1 MKKNILF
8 LYFKIMFTKK
18 IITNVEKE
26 KFRKDIQVLRGLAVT
41 SAMFFHFNSKLFE
54 NGYIGV
60 DIFFVISGF
69 LISNIIYSEI
79 TNNKFKLKNFFVRRI
94 KRIIPSLFSV
104 LIFANILSYFVL
116 DGEKVLST
124 FKNSFAA
131 LFFVVNILFSRVNS
145 YLDGEIEFNLIIN
158 LWSLS
163 IEEQFYII
171 FPFFILLLFKL
182 RIKKH
187 HLVILIIFVF
197 SLFSKTEIF
206 YNNLDFLNRIFF
218 SFKSYIFYSPTVRV
232 FEFMFGVA
240 AMLFRFSNESKVLTL
255 SSKYRNILFLALSI
269 LIFINIDIEN
279 TLLILISCSIT
290 SLLLISDEK
299 IEKYSFSNIKIL
311 ENIGLISYS
320 LYLFHQPIL
329 AGIKNHNMN
338 TTLYGKYHLDLN
350 NLFLIVFIFL
360 IIFLVSYLNFIFIE
374 DRFRKDIFFKKNYKA
389 FFTYSIILFALI
401 GGIIQNTG
409 GYDFRFKRLYMPSHE
424 LNFEFKYGTN
434 YIQENNNLCIN
445 KDYIE
450 ATCKFNQGDDNIKI
464 YLIGNSQLSSLT
476 AGFLQKKYQNQY
488 SIIEYTRQG
497 CSLRYKE
504 CDFYPGSLKYDEL
517 YDIED
522 SIIILDSYAEL
533 NLLKYEITK
542 NNGQLI
548 IDSGKMTES
557 QKEEKVKHLKLTVE
571 RLGEKNNKIII
582 LEPLPKPFINL
593 KMFEFVNNETLDLN
607 YNSWKAYKNNALEI
621 YNQIDHNNFS
631 TISVDSAF
639 CQNKKCR
646 FYSDE
651 AYFFID
657 DAHLSY
663 YGANLVADLIIEN
676 INKGIITKN

>member
-1 MKKNILF
+1 MFSNAPIS
-8 LYFKIMFTKK
+8 KI
-18 IITNVEKE
+18 EKE
-26 KFRKDIQVLRGLAVT
+26 SFRKDIQILRGLAVT
-41 SAMFFHFNSKLFE
+41 SVMFFHFNSKLFE

-79 TNNKFKLKNFFVRRI
+79 TNNKFKLKNFFIRRI

-104 LIFANILSYFVL
+104 IIFANILSYFVL

-124 FKNSFAA
+124 FKNSVAA
-131 LFFVVNILFSRVNS
+131 LFFVVNILFSRVNN

-182 RIKKH
+182 GIKKH
-187 HLVILIIFVF
+187 LQVILIISVF

-206 YNNLDFLNRIFF
+206 YSNLEFLNRIFF

-240 AMLFRFSNESKVLTL
+240 AMLFRFGNKSKVFAL
-255 SSKYRNILFLALSI
+255 SSKYRNLLFATLSI

-299 IEKYSFSNIKIL
+299 IAKYSFSNIKTL

-338 TTLYGKYHLDLN
+338 TSLYGKYHIDLN
-350 NLFLIVFIFL
+350 NIFIVISIFAIIFL
-360 IIFLVSYLNFIFIE
+360 ISYLNFTFIE
-374 DRFRKDIFFKKNYKA
+374 DKLRKETFFKKNYKVY
-389 FFTYSIILFALI
+389 FTSSLILFALI
-401 GGIIQNTG
+401 GGIIQNTD
-409 GYDFRFKRLYMPSHE
+409 GYEFRYKRASHPTHN
-424 LNFEFKYGTN
+424 LNFEVKYGTN
-434 YIQENNNLCIN
+434 YIEVNNNLCIN

-450 ATCKFNQGDDNIKI
+450 ATCKFNQASNNRI

-476 AGFLQKKYQNQY
+476 TGFLQKKYENQY

-497 CSLRYKE
+497 CSLRYKD
-504 CDFYPGSLKYDEL
+504 CDYYPGSLKYQEL
-517 YDIED
+517 YNIEN

-533 NLLKYEITK
+533 NLLKYEIREK
-542 NNGQLI
+542 NGQLI
-548 IDSGKMTES
+548 IDSTKMTES
-557 QKEEKVKHLKLTVE
+557 QKEEKIKHLKLTIE
-571 RLGEKNNKIII
+571 RLVEKNNKVII
-582 LEPLPKPFINL
+582 LEPLPRPFINL

-607 YNSWKAYKNNALEI
+607 YDSWNVYKNNALEI
-621 YNQIDHNNFS
+621 YNEINLNNFS
-631 TISVDSAF
+631 TISLDSAF
-639 CQNKKCR
+639 CDIKTCK
-646 FYSDE
+646 FYSKDS
-651 AYFFID
+651 YFFID

-663 YGANLVADLIIEN
+663 YGANLVADLIVEN
-676 INKGIITKN
+676 INKKINPGKK